1 MSAERSGDEG
11 DLTRPR
17 AGRSVAGSVTPL
29 ARALQAAVED
39 LALGLPQDFALEWL
53 EETSQWDW
61 VPASPVGRA
70 AWNVAALTAL
80 YALATGN
87 AAGLAAAL
95 RWFGD
100 DVGAATVPENGNTL
114 SAERHLQRVVSDP
127 ASQSLFPYLLDT
139 FGPTSRLDVL
149 RDENLT
155 AQRSARKDAGS
166 FYTPSDV
173 ADFMVSSIMGD
184 DPAREVWFD
193 PACGSGVFLV
203 AVIKALA
210 QEGIEGEQLVAF
222 ATGSLFGT
230 DLSPQA
236 LDFAAFSVCQRLLGL
251 SPDRPRDLWRAVRK
265 NLVAIDALRVADRV
279 PVSRPSE
286 SLEGIFGPIERP
298 LRLICNPPYAERLT
312 TPGDEFWAS
321 FSGGPAN
328 KSLYLPFVEMAWRLA
343 CGPLDKAA
351 LVVPLA
357 VATNSSQD
365 HARCREALQDA
376 GGAWSMLFFDRQPH
390 ALFGEEAKTRN
401 AIIIRRSSD
410 TPIFRT
416 SGLLK
421 WTSKQRESI
430 FHENR
435 VVELGHP
442 RLKRFIPKLA
452 TEVEAALYDR
462 LGSYQMRSAYRPRVS
477 SVMPALVHATKTERD
492 VFVGGTAYN
501 FLNVAKDYPSP
512 EMAGGKLSASKLHRL
527 SFATAEDAYAG
538 FAILASRFAFW
549 LWHVEC
555 DGFHVPTW
563 FLQDLPI
570 FDLPFSPDHR
580 RELGRI
586 GEAMWRG
593 ASEDLL
599 ASKNA
604 GKWTFAFRPTRIKAE
619 RAEAD
624 AVLLDAATAP
634 PGCLEAFARFE
645 ERVVSVDGR
654 ERLAKAGEYE
664 KIIMRG
670 LHT

>member
-1 MSAERSGDEG
+1 MSAALAIDNS
-11 DLTRPR
+11 DLARPR

-29 ARALQAAVED
+29 ARALQLAVED
-39 LALGLPQDFALEWL
+39 LTLGLPREFSLEWL
-53 EETSQWDW
+53 DETAQWDRA
-61 VPASPVGRA
+61 PASRAGRA

-80 YALATGN
+80 HAMSTEMPAELT
-87 AAGLAAAL
+87 AAL

-100 DVGAATVPENGNTL
+100 DAGAAYLPENSHIR
-114 SAERHLQRVVSDP
+114 SAEKHLQSVVSDP
-127 ASQSLFPYLLDT
+127 AASSLFPYLLDT
-139 FGPTSRLDVL
+139 FGPTSRLDVI

-184 DPAREVWFD
+184 DPAGEVWFD

-203 AVIKALA
+203 AVIKALGRSGLEA
-210 QEGIEGEQLVAF
+210 EQLVAF
-222 ATGSLFGT
+222 ATTSLFGT

-236 LDFAAFSVCQRLLGL
+236 LDFAAFSVCHKLLGL
-251 SPDRPRDLWRAVRK
+251 SAARPRDLWHAVRR
-265 NLVAIDALRVADRV
+265 NLVAVDALRIADRA
-279 PVSRPSE
+279 PMPGPYD
-286 SLEGIFGPIERP
+286 SLEGLFGPIDRP
-298 LRLICNPPYAERLT
+298 LRLICNPPYAERPT
-312 TPGDEFWAS
+312 TPGDERWAS
-321 FSGGPAN
+321 FSGGPAT

-343 CGPLDKAA
+343 CAPDDKAT

-357 VATNSSQD
+357 VATNTSQD

-410 TPIFRT
+410 TPVFRT

-421 WTSKQRESI
+421 WTSKQRTSI
-430 FHENR
+430 FREDR
-435 VVELGHP
+435 VVELEHP
-442 RLKRFIPKLA
+442 RLKSFIPKLA
-452 TEVEAALYDR
+452 SETEASIYDR
-462 LGSYQMRSAYRPRVS
+462 LSSYPMRSAYRPHIS
-477 SVMPALVHATKTERD
+477 SVMPESVHATKTERD

-512 EMAGGKLSASKLHRL
+512 ALAGGKLSSSRLHRL
-527 SFATAEDAYAG
+527 SFANAEDAYAG

-563 FLQDLPI
+563 FLHDLPI
-570 FDLPFSPDHR
+570 FDLPLSVDHR
-580 RELGRI
+580 RRLSRI

-599 ASKNA
+599 ASNNA
-604 GKWTFAFRPTRIKAE
+604 GKWTFAFRPTRIKTE

-624 AVLLDAATAP
+624 AILLDAVDAP
-634 PGCLEAFARFE
+634 PGSLDAFTRFE

-670 LHT
+670 LGA